1 MQITTVLV
9 IMKTDTFLQ
18 TKELQENVS
27 ELLLLEVRTA
37 IQEQIVTSAG
47 LLTLTDRLIM
57 MMM

>member
-18 TKELQENVS
+18 MKELQENVS

>member
-1 MQITTVLV
+1 V

-18 TKELQENVS
+18 MKELQENVS